1 MRRFVTSFG
10 HSHFSHGKDTMSS
23 ATMDRPNTRPGL
35 RMASFLSGERQ
46 SWIFVF
52 KCLLALYLTAWLSML
67 LQLQQP
73 ATAMITVAI
82 VMHPQRGMVLAK
94 SFYRAIGTA
103 AGSLFALLLMAT
115 FPQQSEWLVLSL
127 SLWVGLCSGGAVLHR
142 NFMAYGFVL
151 AGYTAAVVI
160 LPAVG
165 DPHRIFDS
173 AMLRVSEVML
183 GIVVAALVSDIIWP
197 EDVRAA
203 LRRTEREHY
212 EDFIAFARDSLSG
225 QMPRARL
232 EQAHLRCVRAAVQ
245 LEDMRAS
252 VIFEDPQARVRSS
265 RMRLLNLRYM
275 AAATSIQSLHHLIHR
290 LERGQ
295 HRRTA
300 RALMQLYAPVGEALA
315 AAGPLAARLDACQT
329 QLPSLAAR
337 LRATLRQQPDLLLQ
351 FDSGTTLL
359 QRFAGELRDF
369 VALDAS
375 LRDTPGRLRGAT
387 ERVAFRRSNDRGAA
401 LIAATRTFLT
411 MACLGAFWLATGWP
425 SGTTAMLL
433 ATLFSGLL
441 ATLSTP
447 VTATTLTWA
456 GFAFG
461 TVAAYVSSF
470 CLLPGGDG
478 FAMLVLGTLPLLM
491 VGPYLT
497 TRNATLPGV
506 GAGYTLGFVLML
518 ALKNPMVYDPE
529 HFINEA
535 VASLFGLMITG
546 IAFMVMPAVV
556 GSRWLRK
563 RQMQQLRRQVQLA
576 ATAPLPGLL
585 YAFESG
591 HRDLFH
597 QIVQHTRQ
605 GSAESRSLMAWG
617 LAIHECGRALL
628 ELRQDLQ
635 HEALPLR
642 VHASAQR
649 AVQAVAQLYEA
660 PTPASWNR
668 ADRRVERAIAR
679 ARQAL
684 PRARTSCQPVLS
696 HLLQLHSALRDDE
709 SPLAPYMARPAQR
722 QDTPAPQH

>member
-1 MRRFVTSFG
+1 
-10 HSHFSHGKDTMSS
+10 
-23 ATMDRPNTRPGL
+23 
-35 RMASFLSGERQ
+35 MALFLAGERQ

-103 AGSLFALLLMAT
+103 AGSLFALLLMAI
-115 FPQQSEWLVLSL
+115 FPQQSELLVLCL

-160 LPAVG
+160 LPAVS

-183 GIVVAALVSDIIWP
+183 GIVVAALVSDIVWP

-212 EDFIAFARDSLSG
+212 EDFIAFARESLSG
-225 QMPRARL
+225 KMPRTQL

-275 AAATSIQSLHHLIHR
+275 AAATSIQSLLHLIHR
-290 LERGQ
+290 LERSQ
-295 HRRTA
+295 HGRTA
-300 RALMQLYAPVGEALA
+300 RALMQLYAPVGDALA
-315 AAGPLAARLDACQT
+315 STATLTTRLDACQA
-329 QLPSLAAR
+329 QLPTLAAQ

-351 FDSGTTLL
+351 FDSGATLL

-387 ERVAFRRSNDRGAA
+387 ERVVFKRSNDRGAA

-411 MACLGAFWLATGWP
+411 MAGLGAFWLATDWP

-441 ATLSTP
+441 ATMSTP
-447 VTATTLTWA
+447 VAATTNTWV
-456 GFAFG
+456 GFALG
-461 TVAAYVSSF
+461 AVAAYVSSF

-478 FAMLVLGTLPLLM
+478 FTMLVLGTLPLLM
-491 VGPYLT
+491 IGPYLT

-535 VASLFGLMITG
+535 LASLFGLMITG
-546 IAFMVMPAVV
+546 TAFMVMPAVV
-556 GSRWLRK
+556 GSRWLRR
-563 RQMQQLRRQVQLA
+563 RQMQQLRRQVQRA

-591 HRDLFH
+591 NRDLFH
-597 QIVQHTRQ
+597 QIVQHTRH
-605 GSAESRSLMAWG
+605 GSAESRSLMSWG

-635 HEALPLR
+635 HHALPVR
-642 VHASAQR
+642 VRASSLR
-649 AVQAVAQLYEA
+649 AVQALAQLYDLPGAEQ
-660 PTPASWNR
+660 WNR
-668 ADRRVERAIAR
+668 ADHAVERAIVQAR
-679 ARQAL
+679 RAL
-684 PRARTSCQPVLS
+684 PRARTSCHPVLS
-696 HLLQLHSALRDDE
+696 HLLQLRNALRDDE
-709 SPLAPYMARPAQR
+709 SALAPYIATAAKS
-722 QDTPAPQH
+722 TPSR